1 MACITHVKKALAQGQ
16 DKIKEHF
23 KELAVLIFRLKHP
36 KRTSTECE
44 EQKNKHSNELEHGQE
59 TWNTS
64 RCTFFDIL
72 SLVFS
77 LLDR

>member
-23 KELAVLIFRLKHP
+23 KELAVLIQKEHLQNVKN
-36 KRTSTECE
+36 K
-44 EQKNKHSNELEHGQE
+44 KNKHSNELEHGQE